1 MDLESLID
9 EQTFADS
16 QDNNSRRSNSGSYS
30 SSSGAIRSD
39 RNQNELFTWRVK
51 AGANR
56 VYYLNIKTDKNGN
69 HYLVIKETKHAD
81 DGSKDVHRV
90 MIFEKDIAKF
100 AHGIQKVLEYLEQQG
115 VSTEYDEKA
124 DQQDFGNRDV
134 SAKSESSSDTLTI
147 EM

>member
-1 MDLESLID
+1 MLTMG
-9 EQTFADS
+9 Q
-16 QDNNSRRSNSGSYS
+16 
-30 SSSGAIRSD
+30 
-39 RNQNELFTWRVK
+39 
-51 AGANR
+51 
-56 VYYLNIKTDKNGN
+56 
-69 HYLVIKETKHAD
+69 
-81 DGSKDVHRV
+81 KDVHRV

>member
-1 MDLESLID
+1 LTDRKNPPKFKKLTNRKDCMDLESLID

-81 DGSKDVHRV
+81 DGSKRCSSGD
-90 MIFEKDIAKF
+90 
-100 AHGIQKVLEYLEQQG
+100 
-115 VSTEYDEKA
+115 
-124 DQQDFGNRDV
+124 DF
-134 SAKSESSSDTLTI
+134 
-147 EM
+147 